1 MIIYVT
7 FNPKSAN
14 NLKEIQKKD
23 LDNTYIAS
31 NDIFAHLDDTF
42 DIEMVLNMRS
52 DVMMTCDKLLVIGDV
67 NEMMKKEIA
76 YAELFGMEV
85 EYREAPHS

>member
-7 FNPKSAN
+7 FNPKSVN

-52 DVMMTCDKLLVIGDV
+52 DVMMACDKLLVIGDID
-67 NEMMKKEIA
+67 EIMKKEIA
-76 YAELFGMEV
+76 YAELFSMEV